1 MTRKYISFKIT
12 EKGIDSALRYLR
24 YEKGEKDATKEDAIA
39 LLEDFNALAHIMA
52 HKLVEDEKSGKIKLI
67 SPEKSPKKKRGKL
80 EI

>member
-1 MTRKYISFKIT
+1 MTKKYASFKIT
-12 EKGIDSALRYLR
+12 EKEIDSALRYLR
-24 YEKGEKDATKEDAIA
+24 YEKGEKNATKEDAIA

-67 SPEKSPKKKRGKL
+67 RPKKTTKKSKL